1 VRKAL
6 DGRTGKKC
14 RLRVRHAQHD
24 SEDGDSGVEMGDG
37 TLEGRG
43 KDRDSPIVIHD
54 VDISHD
60 TVGTKLERPAAQPVT
75 PITVGSA
82 LRRNPD
88 EPVAIPVMVKRPLK
102 APKITRKVSY
112 SPFNSKPKNRLTLA
126 HRRPYGHGNPP
137 APKRKRKKNYP
148 TLIVPTPQT
157 TRIHNWATPTKARAE
172 GRRNR
177 VKKKILRLQKRRP
190 NPLNPSSLLQ

>member
-43 KDRDSPIVIHD
+43 KDRDSPIVIRD

-137 APKRKRKKNYP
+137 VLERKRKENHP
-148 TLIVPTPQT
+148 ILIVPILQM
-157 TRIHNWATPTKARAE
+157 TRVHKKANADESKSERKTE
-172 GRRNR
+172 RSEEET
-177 VKKKILRLQKRRP
+177 LQLQKRRSK
-190 NPLNPSSLLQ
+190 PLNPSRLHQ